1 VTQWPA
7 AYRMAVAGTYWP
19 AGCQSLPGG
28 QLIPDAMV
36 QRWRAVR
43 PRVPDV
49 MTSGDMARRLL
60 IVDGLRLRGLCCH

>member
-1 VTQWPA
+1 
-7 AYRMAVAGTYWP
+7 MAVAGTYWP
-19 AGCQSLPGG
+19 AGCQPLPGG
-28 QLIPDAMV
+28 QLFPDAMV

-43 PRVPDV
+43 PLMPDV